1 MYRSLPRQMTLE
13 QRKTRPLAERWVA
26 NITRLTSAVE

>member
-1 MYRSLPRQMTLE
+1 MTLE

>member
-1 MYRSLPRQMTLE
+1 MTLE
-13 QRKTRPLAERWVA
+13 QRKTRPLAERWVD